1 MGAPAVFQQLV
12 EALGRLPG
20 VGRRTAERMATR
32 VIQDRSLLDSLVAA
46 LSSAGDR
53 MGCCSLCG
61 SLSLKEQNPC
71 MLCTGHGRDGH
82 TICVVEEAGDI
93 PLIERSG
100 YRGRYHALMG
110 KWLPGR
116 VQSLPGQRVKAL
128 VDRVDR
134 EGVKEVILA
143 LSTDMEADM
152 AANVIVE
159 MMKGRGVKVTRLAS
173 GLPVMSGV
181 AYSDPVTLGR
191 ALAGRQPMQAGE
203 RPDG

>member
-1 MGAPAVFQQLV
+1 MGAPAVFQHLV
-12 EALGRLPG
+12 DALGRLPG
-20 VGRRTAERMATR
+20 VGRKTAERMATR
-32 VIQDRSLLDSLVAA
+32 IVQDRTLLDGLAA
-46 LSSAGDR
+46 GLTLAGEQ

-61 SLSLKEQNPC
+61 SLTLKEQNPC
-71 MLCTGHGRDGH
+71 LLCTGRGRDSR

-116 VQSLPGQRVKAL
+116 AQSLPGQRLKAL

-134 EGVKEVILA
+134 EGVEEVILA

-159 MMKGRGVKVTRLAS
+159 MLKDRGVKVTRLAS

-191 ALAGRQPMQAGE
+191 ALAGRQPMQSGD
-203 RPDG
+203 RSHG